1 MRAARFIIASIE
13 SREINRKF
21 TRAVRHFTPTRENV
35 MRSIF
40 WSFAVAAAISTL
52 ASLPARADD
61 AKKPEHK
68 ITQSESFIMIEPMY
82 TTIVDEGLDIPD
94 RDLRAEADHG
104 MPVLRDDYVR
114 SLMSFTAATV
124 RPARQPDVAAIA
136 DRLQRV
142 TDKALHRKGARVL
155 LAQVAIQ
162 PKKQ

>member
-1 MRAARFIIASIE
+1 
-13 SREINRKF
+13 
-21 TRAVRHFTPTRENV
+21 
-35 MRSIF
+35 MRSILYR
-40 WSFAVAAAISTL
+40 FAIAAAIATL
-52 ASLPARADD
+52 ASQPARADD

-82 TTIVDEGLDIPD
+82 TTIMDEGRAIGMLMVAIGLDIPD
-94 RDLRAEADHG
+94 ANLRAQADHG

-114 SLMSFTAATV
+114 SLMSFTVAAV
-124 RPARQPDVAAIA
+124 RPARQPDVVAIA

-142 TDKALHRKGARVL
+142 ADKALHRKGARVL